1 MTDGEAPT
9 MLIHAEAFEASS
21 ASDAAHVERVVLAAE
36 SGEIPVARILDFL
49 GDRGIQSLMIE
60 GGPDTWARFLT
71 AGLVDRAHLC
81 QSPVELSGSGDTFGE
96 ADLEAAGLHK
106 INSLE
111 VSEDTISHRS

>member
-1 MTDGEAPT
+1 
-9 MLIHAEAFEASS
+9 
-21 ASDAAHVERVVLAAE
+21 
-36 SGEIPVARILDFL
+36 RILDFL

-111 VSEDTISHRS
+111 VSEDTISHWS